1 MLYILY
7 PIFICYIYIY
17 IYDAIYV
24 MYIHK
29 YSISYQYFAHFLDFL
44 LRKSSNFLVVPDFNI
59 KSFNI

>member
-7 PIFICYIYIY
+7 PIFICYIY

-29 YSISYQYFAHFLDFL
+29 YSISYQYFAHFSDFL
-44 LRKSSNFLVVPDFNI
+44 LRKSSNFWVVPDFNI
-59 KSFNI
+59 WSFNI

>member
-7 PIFICYIYIY
+7 PICYIYIYIY

-24 MYIHK
+24 IYIHK
-29 YSISYQYFAHFLDFL
+29 YSISYQYFARFLDFL

>member
-1 MLYILY
+1 ML
-7 PIFICYIYIY
+7 YIYIY